1 MTLCLDT
8 NAYSSLM
15 RGNTEIKQ
23 ILETADELIVPA
35 VVLGELYAGF
45 TAGNRQAENQSR
57 LQRFVRTPG
66 TRVAPVDPE
75 TAEHYGRLVE
85 QLRAQGTPIPTND
98 IWIAAVA
105 FQTGATLLTKDQ
117 HFRVVP
123 LLATRGW

>member
-57 LQRFVRTPG
+57 LERFVRTPG
-66 TRVAPVDPE
+66 TRVAPVDRK

-85 QLRAQGTPIPTND
+85 RLRAQGTPIPTND

-105 FQTGATLLTKDQ
+105 FQTGATLLTNDQ